1 MTDDDDALA
10 CRYPFLAGASEAA
23 RLMRATDWGATPIG
37 PPEQWPAALRGL
49 VGTLLG
55 SRHPMFLWWGP
66 DLVQFYNDAYI
77 PSVGAHRHPTA
88 MGQRGRDCWPE
99 IWPVIGPQIEAVM
112 QRGESTWH
120 EDQLVPIMRH
130 GRMQDVY
137 WTYSYSPARLE
148 DGAIGGV
155 LVVCSETTGRMVAAR
170 QQAALAQVVAA
181 LARLPQ
187 RTADPFDDA
196 MTVLH
201 RVAQDAPGAA
211 LLRWTDDAAQPP
223 EVLACIVGNDH
234 AGAHGGSAAAALA
247 ASLGGQHGPFET
259 LHRGELVHLAGVTAL
274 SAPGHAEPITD
285 VMLLPLRP
293 IGPQPAGLTF
303 LAVGLN
309 PRLPVDAAYRSF
321 LQQLADALSASI
333 DRNASAIEHDLAN
346 AEYENLIRQAPVG
359 IAKLMGP
366 ARPHLHG
373 RQPAVLPAGRPQRGG
388 AGGQGLHGGVPRA
401 DRHRAARHPGPRVP
415 DRRALRQRRDADPA
429 QSGPRR
435 AGGRV
440 LRIQPGADVRPAGQ
454 GHRADGRR
462 HERDRAR
469 AGARRHRARARR
481 APAVA
486 GARAGSRPR
495 QG

>member
-1 MTDDDDALA
+1 
-10 CRYPFLAGASEAA
+10 
-23 RLMRATDWGATPIG
+23 
-37 PPEQWPAALRGL
+37 
-49 VGTLLG
+49 
-55 SRHPMFLWWGP
+55 
-66 DLVQFYNDAYI
+66 
-77 PSVGAHRHPTA
+77 
-88 MGQRGRDCWPE
+88 
-99 IWPVIGPQIEAVM
+99 
-112 QRGESTWH
+112 
-120 EDQLVPIMRH
+120 
-130 GRMQDVY
+130 
-137 WTYSYSPARLE
+137 
-148 DGAIGGV
+148 
-155 LVVCSETTGRMVAAR
+155 
-170 QQAALAQVVAA
+170 
-181 LARLPQ
+181 
-187 RTADPFDDA
+187 

-373 RQPAVLPAGRPQRGG
+373 RQPAVLPAGRPQ
-388 AGGQGLHGGVPRA
+388 
-401 DRHRAARHPGPRVP
+401 
-415 DRRALRQRRDADPA
+415 
-429 QSGPRR
+429 QSWW
-435 AGGRV
+435 A
-440 LRIQPGADVRPAGQ
+440 RPARWRSPVISTALPGILDRVYQ
-454 GHRADGRR
+454 TG
-462 HERDRAR
+462 ERYVSAEMLIRSIWA
-469 AGARRHRARARR
+469 AACG
-481 APAVA
+481 
-486 GARAGSRPR
+486 
-495 QG
+495 